1 MNNMKEHLPLVT
13 LGIPIYNAA
22 ELVEKTLLSALDQT
36 YPNMEYLLIDDKGD
50 SMDIVRR
57 VLAGRPRR
65 EVVRI
70 IDQKKKSR
78 YRCGSK
84 CYFRQCFREI
94 LVYYGC

>member
-70 IDQKKKSR
+70 IDQKKKI
-78 YRCGSK
+78 
-84 CYFRQCFREI
+84 E
-94 LVYYGC
+94 V